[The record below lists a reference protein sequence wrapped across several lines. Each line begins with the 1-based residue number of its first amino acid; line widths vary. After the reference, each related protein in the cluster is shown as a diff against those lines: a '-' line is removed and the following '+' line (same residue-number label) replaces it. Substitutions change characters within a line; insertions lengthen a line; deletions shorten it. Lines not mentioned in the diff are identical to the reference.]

1 MSDQVETVRND
12 DESRYEGRLAG
23 RIVTTVDFV
32 ADGPVL
38 TIIHTGTDPAYRGRG
53 LAGTVTQA
61 ALEDVRRRGERVR
74 PACGFAVTYLDAHQ
88 EFADLRV

>member
-23 RIVTTVDFV
+23 RVVSTLDFV
-32 ADGPVL
+32 RDGTVL
-38 TIIHTGTDPAYRGRG
+38 TIVHTGTDPAYQGRG
-53 LAGTVTQA
+53 LASTVTQA

-74 PACGFAVTYLDAHQ
+74 PACGFAVSYLDAHE